1 MKNALQLICISRV
14 FFKGILENVW
24 LEITCDL
31 FLINENYYIN
41 NSLELILLSQIMQ
54 LSAPSLKVHF
64 LL

>member
-1 MKNALQLICISRV
+1 MKNALQLICISQ